1 MIRGIGVDI
10 AQVHRIAKALEME
23 GFRERFCTAREIVLG
38 AGKPAAF
45 WAGRWAAKE
54 AFSKALGCGIGADCS
69 FQDVEVVNDA
79 AGAPGLEVVG
89 AARKKLTAMKVGR
102 IWISISHERDF
113 AVATVILE
121 GD

>member
-10 AQVHRIAKALEME
+10 AQVHRIAKALEIE
-23 GFRERFCTAREIVLG
+23 GFRERFCTEREIIAG
-38 AGKPAAF
+38 EGKPPAF

-69 FQDVEVVNDA
+69 FQDVEVVNDPS
-79 AGAPGLEVVG
+79 GAPGIEAGG
-89 AARKKLTAMKVGR
+89 AAKRRMAALNADK

>member
-1 MIRGIGVDI
+1 MIKGIGVDI
-10 AQVHRIAKALEME
+10 AQVHRIAKALETT
-23 GFRERFCTAREIVLG
+23 GFRERFCTSSEIAG
-38 AGKPAAF
+38 GDGKPAAF

-69 FQDVEVVNDA
+69 FQDIEVVNDD
-79 AGAPGLEVVG
+79 AGAPGLEVGG
-89 AARKKLTAMKVGR
+89 AAAKRLAAMKVAK
-102 IWISISHERDF
+102 IWVSISHERDF